1 MFLLPFLLLNI
12 GFGAHRLNPPMPFQA
27 VFTLSVRLI
36 QRLCSGPSTKANL
49 DREPGRCQKLPPF
62 DSLSC
67 VSWFCFD
74 TFSTSAFLKN
84 LICHLLTRDTSL
96 LTFVKRNLEEKT
108 AEPPWELHEP
118 EGPAVPSATLCRVFP
133 PPGLRRPPASRHC
146 KKEKK
151 KKKKKEGQV
160 TRLK

>member
-12 GFGAHRLNPPMPFQA
+12 GFGAHRLNPPVPFQA
-27 VFTLSVRLI
+27 IFTLSVRLI

-49 DREPGRCQKLPPF
+49 DREPGRRQKLPPF

-74 TFSTSAFLKN
+74 TFSTSAFFKN

-108 AEPPWELHEP
+108 TEPPWELHEP

-133 PPGLRRPPASRHC
+133 PPGLRQPPASRHC

-151 KKKKKEGQV
+151 KKKKEGQV

>member
-12 GFGAHRLNPPMPFQA
+12 GFAAHRLNPPVPFQA
-27 VFTLSVRLI
+27 IFTLSVRLI

-49 DREPGRCQKLPPF
+49 DREPGRRQKLPPF

-74 TFSTSAFLKN
+74 TFSTSAFFKN

-118 EGPAVPSATLCRVFP
+118 EGPAVPSATLRRVFP

-151 KKKKKEGQV
+151 KKKKEGQV
-160 TRLK
+160 TCLK